1 MKTLSKLVSTS
12 SVSLLVITSPVLI
25 SSNHKKIEVST
36 STAVVAATYHI
47 PVLTNSNF
55 KNFKYTSPSL
65 NAAAAEKLVAVEKAP
80 ELNASAEVK
89 KAFEVKMVIRQ
100 ALTLYDSMKLDQS
113 GLNQKAFE
121 YAWRGYHNLLKTGML
136 KKTDVLTVCDFTQK
150 SSNKRLYVIDV
161 LHKKLLFNTYVSHGM
176 NSGVEY
182 ASSFSNKANSFK
194 SSLGFFITSKT
205 YFGRNGLSLKVRGLE
220 KGYND
225 LAAKRHH
232 LQGNGYR
239 SVTVLTR
246 NIYAGLGPSPAQR
259 CAVLDSAGPCSHGL
273 IPSSSLSQNQRDP
286 LPCWHSPLDTAS
298 HRHIIS
304 SRPHRVL
311 THRGTSSSSQT
322 EYTA

>member
-47 PVLTNSNF
+47 PVLTNNNF
-55 KNFKYTSPSL
+55 KNFKYTSP
-65 NAAAAEKLVAVEKAP
+65 EM
-80 ELNASAEVK
+80 NASATEKVTDEDKAPDFNASAAVK
-89 KAFEVKMVIRQ
+89 KAFEVKMVIKQ

-121 YAWRGYHNLLKTGML
+121 YAWRGYHNLLKQGKL
-136 KKTDVLTVCDFTQK
+136 KKSSVLTVCDFTQ
-150 SSNKRLYVIDV
+150 SSSSKRLYVIDV
-161 LHKKLLFNTYVSHGM
+161 SHRKLLFNTYVSHGM

-182 ASSFSNKANSFK
+182 ATSFSNKANSFK

-225 LAAKRHH
+225 LAAKRHIVLH
-232 LQGNGYR
+232 GSDYITPEYLKDNGEMGR
-239 SVTVLTR
+239 SLGCAAMPNVMSPKIIKVIKNGSCLFIYHPTV
-246 NIYAGLGPSPAQR
+246 NY
-259 CAVLDSAGPCSHGL
+259 
-273 IPSSSLSQNQRDP
+273 
-286 LPCWHSPLDTAS
+286 
-298 HRHIIS
+298 
-304 SRPHRVL
+304 L
-311 THRGTSSSSQT
+311 THSNVING
-322 EYTA
+322 